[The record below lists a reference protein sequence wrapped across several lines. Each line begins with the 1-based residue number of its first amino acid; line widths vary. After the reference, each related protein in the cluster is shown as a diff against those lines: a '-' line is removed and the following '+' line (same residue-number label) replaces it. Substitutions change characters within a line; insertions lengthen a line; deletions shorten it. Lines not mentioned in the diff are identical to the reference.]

1 MGERKILVYGASGH
15 GKVVIDILL
24 ELGVPGVLGFV
35 DDGRD
40 RQGRTVAGF
49 PVLGDGEWLR
59 AEAAR
64 APLAVALGIG
74 DNRARQRVA
83 ERCVGLGAALVT
95 AIHPRA
101 MVSRLASVG
110 DGAVVM
116 AGAVVNPDAAVGRGV
131 IVNTGAVIEHDVSL
145 GDFSHVSP
153 GAALGGAAKV
163 GALSHIG
170 LGASVLPGVAIG
182 ARVVVGAG
190 ATVTRDLEDAVVAV
204 GVPARVIRRLDG

>member
-15 GKVVIDILL
+15 GKVVVDILL
-24 ELGVPGVLGFV
+24 ELGVPGLLGFV

-40 RQGRTVAGF
+40 RHGRAVVGF

-64 APLAVALGIG
+64 ASIAVALGIG
-74 DNRARQRVA
+74 DNRVRQRVA
-83 ERCVGLGAALVT
+83 ERCVALGAALVT

-101 MVSRLASVG
+101 VVSRFASIG

-116 AGAVVNPDAAVGRGV
+116 AGAVVNPGAAVGRGV
-131 IVNTGAVIEHDVSL
+131 IVNTGAVIEHDVTL

-153 GAALGGAAKV
+153 GAALGGAASV
-163 GALSHIG
+163 GALSHVG

-204 GVPARVIRRLDG
+204 GVPARVIRRLEG